1 MANNKN
7 KKMPTSKITKADS
20 KLFRGTA
27 AEVHSFMSNED
38 ILKSIGCNFDV
49 ERVAHEYKGQTFN
62 EVQHWHR
69 SDNDG
74 LLGTFGSRRQC
85 IQPSV
90 FVDYFRNFCEASNK
104 EISLDVVGS
113 LDGGKTFYMAS
124 KLTQVQNNDFDKV
137 GDKTDSWLV
146 VTDYYGESRAP
157 KVIVLFN
164 ELVCTNGMTRQI
176 REKHTAFNHLREMT
190 FDDVAPVLE
199 SAVRESKAYA
209 DMKERFIS
217 TPIKLER
224 AKKAVQKFFED
235 DKMEQHRTKIVHNI
249 LEDGLIGKELTSRQ
263 NNVWGLVSA
272 MTQYTSHNRTQAAD
286 VKDEKTFKSQLD
298 GSRGYMNKRFI
309 DFLESEMLTKAE
321 LSLV

>member
-1 MANNKN
+1 MT
-7 KKMPTSKITKADS
+7 TSKLTKSDQ

-49 ERVAHEYKGQTFN
+49 TRVPHEYKGQTFN

-74 LLGTFGSRRQC
+74 LLGTFGSRRKC
-85 IQPSV
+85 IQPEI

-104 EISLDVVGS
+104 EISLDLVGS
-113 LDGGKTFYMAS
+113 FDAGKTFYMAS
-124 KLTQVQNNDFDKV
+124 KLTQIQNNNFDKV

-157 KVIVLFN
+157 KVMVLFN

-176 REKHTAFNHLREMT
+176 KEKHTAFNHLREMT

-199 SAVRESKAYA
+199 SAVRESQAYS
-209 DMKERFIS
+209 DMKDRFIN
-217 TPIKLER
+217 TEIKLKR
-224 AKKAVQKFFED
+224 AKDAVQKFFD
-235 DKMEQHRTKIVHNI
+235 DEKTEQLRTKTVHNI
-249 LEDGLIGKELTSRQ
+249 LEGGLIGGDLASRQ
-263 NNVWGLVSA
+263 GNVWGLVSA
-272 MTQYTSHNRTQAAD
+272 MTQYTSHNRTQAEG
-286 VKDEKTFKSQLD
+286 VTDEKTFKSQID
-298 GSRGYMNKRFI
+298 GSRAYMNKRFI
-309 DFLESEMLTKAE
+309 DFLESEMLVPTT
-321 LSLV
+321 

>member
-1 MANNKN
+1 
-7 KKMPTSKITKADS
+7 MPNSKITKSDS

-27 AEVHSFMSNED
+27 AEVHSFMDNTD

-49 ERVAHEYKGQTFN
+49 TRVPHEYNGQTFN

-74 LLGTFGSRRQC
+74 LLGVFGSRRQC
-85 IQPSV
+85 IQPNV
-90 FVDYFRNFCEASNK
+90 FVDYFRKFCEASKK
-104 EISLDVVGS
+104 EINLDLVGS

-157 KVIVLFN
+157 KVMVLFN

-176 REKHTAFNHLREMT
+176 KEKHTAFSHLREMT

-199 SAVRESKAYA
+199 SAVRESKAYS
-209 DMKERFIS
+209 DMKERFID
-217 TPIKLER
+217 TPIKLQR
-224 AKKAVQKFFED
+224 AKDAVQRFFED
-235 DKMEQHRTKIVHNI
+235 EKMEQLRTKTVHNI
-249 LEDGLIGKELTSRQ
+249 LDGGLIGKELSSRQ
-263 NNVWGLVSA
+263 DNVWGLVSA
-272 MTQYTSHNRTQAAD
+272 MTQYTSHNRTKAD
-286 VKDEKTFKSQLD
+286 DVSDEKTLKSQLD

-309 DFLESEMLTKAE
+309 DFLESEMIVTPALAT
-321 LSLV
+321 V